1 MELISIPC
9 ALCSKKS
16 LGTNVWS
23 MAICFL
29 VMLVSVL
36 LEKVV
41 ELQPMRCFLSNL
53 SKLGCLSKAQSSHE
67 SYILPA
73 ENNLQLRFP

>member
-9 ALCSKKS
+9 AQCSKES

-23 MAICFL
+23 VVICFL
-29 VMLVSVL
+29 GVLVSIY

-53 SKLGCLSKAQSSHE
+53 SKLGCLSKAQSCHE
-67 SYILPA
+67 SYILPS